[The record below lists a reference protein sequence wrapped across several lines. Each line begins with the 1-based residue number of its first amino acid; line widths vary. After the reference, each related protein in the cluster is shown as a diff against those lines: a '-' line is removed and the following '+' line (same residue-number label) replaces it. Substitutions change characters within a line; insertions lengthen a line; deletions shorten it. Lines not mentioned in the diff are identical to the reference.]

1 MKLLT
6 IVIPCYNVEQYLAEC
21 MDSILD
27 TKYNDVLEVLAIND
41 GSKDGTLALAREYE
55 ARFPEILRVIDKPNG
70 GWGTVIN
77 LAIAEAR
84 GRYFKIL
91 DSDDWFD
98 KAAFAEFMTALQGCE
113 ADIFASNYTAINGES
128 KKEGQQYAES
138 LCGQILTIEE
148 YAAHTK
154 GSLYLPMTNI
164 TIRKQILTDNHIQL
178 PPRYYGDICYY
189 LYAIACAET
198 VYITNINLYQYRKD
212 VDGQSTSIESYKR
225 NCKNYLSV
233 VKTIIAFYAN
243 SQFSPM
249 KREIIKENI
258 GVPMAF
264 AYKLLMS
271 KEYCGG
277 TAESE
282 ELLADYNKYIKDTSS
297 DLYWKAAK
305 ITNKGVPYVL
315 IWRLFNINLFKLRG
329 YGNFV
334 AARRNNKAASSKRSH
349 TNIVDSLIRLE
360 GINKTLRYIRL
371 IILHLLY
378 RNRPNLPLSDNTVII
393 APHPDDEVIGCAGL
407 IQALVERGTPPYV
420 IFLTSGEGAHRECC
434 NVPED
439 DVAIARKR
447 LLLEVSSILGLSQSY
462 ICIMNYPDGKIVAEQ
477 PETKQLDEL
486 LKSISPK
493 VLIVP
498 HRGEGWSDHVQAANI
513 VKDMVADKAVDIY
526 EYCVWMWYYNVWELD
541 YKNAR
546 IQKMTHVTQQRKL
559 QAIEHYLAPKAPCGE
574 PWSGILPKPLLK
586 AARWNKELYFK
597 SREQ

>member
-21 MDSILD
+21 LDSILD
-27 TKYNDVLEVLAIND
+27 SKYNDVLEVLAIND

-77 LAIAEAR
+77 MAIAEAS

-98 KAAFAEFMTALQGCE
+98 KAAFAEFMAALQGCE

-128 KKEGQQYAES
+128 KKEGKQYAES

-282 ELLADYNKYIKDTSS
+282 ELLTDYNKYIKGTSS

-329 YGNFV
+329 CSSFAVASGNDTKLTSV
-334 AARRNNKAASSKRSH
+334 KQSCSNRK
-349 TNIVDSLIRLE
+349 SLLRFE
-360 GINKTLRYIRL
+360 GIKKTLRHIRL
-371 IILHLLY
+371 KILHLLY
-378 RNRPNLPLSDNTVII
+378 RNSSNLPLSDNTVII

-407 IQALVERGTPPYV
+407 IQALVERGTPPHV
-420 IFLTSGEGAHRECC
+420 IILTGGEASHRGCC
-434 NVPED
+434 DISEETLVEM
-439 DVAIARKR
+439 RHK
-447 LLLEVSSILGLSQSY
+447 LTLEAASTLGLPESH
-462 ICIMNYPDGKIVAEQ
+462 IHTLRYPDEAISFEHPATEQ
-477 PETKQLDEL
+477 LRALLTQL
-486 LKSISPK
+486 SPDA
-493 VLIVP
+493 LFIP
-498 HRGEGWSDHVQAANI
+498 HWGEGWSDHVQAAVI
-513 VKDMVADKAVDIY
+513 AKSLLSDKQTSIY
-526 EYCVWMWYYNVWELD
+526 EYCVWMWYYNVWNLD
-541 YKNAR
+541 SKNAY
-546 IQKMTHVTQQRKL
+546 ILQMPPAMHQRKL
-559 QAIEHYLAPKAPCGE
+559 EAIDQYVLPAAPCGK
-574 PWSGILPKPLLK
+574 PWSGVLPQPFLK

-597 SREQ
+597 SR